1 MKGLR
6 LAAKETTSAATGF
19 GAPLTRPA
27 TWARALLQTRLR
39 KLRRGRLVIVD
50 SGQQSVFG
58 EAAPEASLQSVV
70 WVHDGRFYGQAL
82 FGGSIGAA
90 QAYIAGYW
98 SCSDLPALVRIL
110 VSNRKALDAL
120 DGMWSKLTAPAHDLF
135 HRLRRN
141 TRKGSRVNI
150 AAHYD
155 LGNDFYTLFLD
166 DTLTY
171 SCGIF
176 EDDRSSL
183 RDASLAKY
191 DRICH
196 KLRLRKEDHLLEIG
210 SGWGGFAIY
219 AATHYGCRVTAT
231 TVSRQQHQLARAR
244 IQEAGLQ
251 DRVELVLEDYRDLR
265 GRYDKLASIEMIEA
279 VGHHYLETFFRCCSE
294 RLKPEG
300 LMVLQAIT
308 IEDQLYERQVRSA
321 DFIKRYIFPGSSIPS
336 VTAVCRALSR
346 ATDLR
351 LFHLEEITPHYV
363 RTLQEWRWRFTK
375 NLDAVRT
382 LGYPEEFI
390 RMWEFYLCYC
400 EGAFRERYI
409 RNVQMILTKP
419 HCLQE
424 PAVPMLAQTRESR

>member
-1 MKGLR
+1 MKAVR
-6 LAAKETTSAATGF
+6 ESMAKTTGVKAQ
-19 GAPLTRPA
+19 PVTRRTA
-27 TWARALLQTRLR
+27 WARALLHARLR

-50 SGQQSVFG
+50 SAQQSVFG
-58 EAAPEASLQSVV
+58 DPAPDASLQSVV
-70 WVHDGRFYGQAL
+70 WVHDGRFYGQTL

-90 QAYIAGYW
+90 EGYMAGHW

-110 VSNRKALDAL
+110 VSNRKALDGL
-120 DGMWSKLTAPAHDLF
+120 EGMWAKLTAPAHNLF

-141 TRKGSRVNI
+141 TRNGSRANI
-150 AAHYD
+150 GAHYD
-155 LGNDFYTLFLD
+155 LGNDFYALFLD
-166 DTLTY
+166 DTMTY

-176 EDDRSSL
+176 EDARSTL

-210 SGWGGFAIY
+210 AGWGGFAIY
-219 AATHYGCRVTAT
+219 AASHYGCRVTTT
-231 TVSRQQHQLARAR
+231 TVSRRQHQLARAR

-251 DRVELVLEDYRDLR
+251 DRVELLLEDYRDLL
-265 GRYDKLASIEMIEA
+265 GRYDKLVSIEMIEA
-279 VGHHYLETFFRCCSE
+279 VGHQYLETYFRCCSE
-294 RLKPEG
+294 RLKPDG

-336 VTAVCRALSR
+336 VTAMCSAVSR
-346 ATDLR
+346 ATNLR

-363 RTLQEWRWRFTK
+363 RTLQEWRRRFTK
-375 NLDAVRT
+375 RLDAVRA

-409 RNVQMILTKP
+409 RNVQIILTKP

-424 PAVPMLAQTRESR
+424 PQVSMLSQARES

>member
-1 MKGLR
+1 MKGLKP
-6 LAAKETTSAATGF
+6 LAKETASSKGF
-19 GAPLTRPA
+19 SGAPLTRQA
-27 TWARALLQTRLR
+27 AWARALLYTRLR
-39 KLRRGRLVIVD
+39 KLRRGRVVIVD
-50 SGQQSVFG
+50 SAQQTVFG
-58 EAAPEASLQSVV
+58 EMEPDAVPQSVI
-70 WVHDGRFYGQAL
+70 WVHDGRFYGQTL

-90 QAYIAGYW
+90 QAYMAGHW

-110 VSNRKALDAL
+110 VWNREALDAL
-120 DGMWSKLTAPAHDLF
+120 DGLWARVTAPVHNLC

-141 TRKGSRVNI
+141 TRRGTRANI

-155 LGNDFYTLFLD
+155 LGNDFYALFLD
-166 DTLTY
+166 NTMTY

-196 KLRLRKEDHLLEIG
+196 KLSLRKEDHLVEIG
-210 SGWGGFAIY
+210 GGWGGFAIY
-219 AATHYGCRVTAT
+219 AATQYGCRVTTT
-231 TVSRQQHQLARAR
+231 TVSREQHRLTRAR
-244 IQEAGLQ
+244 IQEAGLEG
-251 DRVELVLEDYRDLR
+251 RVEVLLKDYRDLR

-279 VGHHYLETFFRCCSE
+279 VGHHYLDTFFRCCSE

-308 IEDQLYERQVRSA
+308 IEDQAYARQIRSA

-336 VTAVCRALSR
+336 VTAICRAVSR

-351 LFHLEEITPHYV
+351 LFHLEEITPHYI
-363 RTLQEWRWRFTK
+363 RTLQEWRRRFTK
-375 NLDAVRT
+375 RLDAVRA
-382 LGYPEEFI
+382 LGYPDEFI

-419 HCLQE
+419 ECRQE
-424 PAVPMLAQTRESR
+424 PHVPMLAPARKS